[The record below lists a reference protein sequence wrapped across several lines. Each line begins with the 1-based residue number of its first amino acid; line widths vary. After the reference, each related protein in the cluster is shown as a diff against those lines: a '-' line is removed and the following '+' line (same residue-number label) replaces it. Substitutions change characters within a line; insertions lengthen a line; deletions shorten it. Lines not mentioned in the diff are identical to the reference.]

1 MKSIISK
8 LKKNKTAEEI
18 ESEIKLKKTDDK
30 RKLKALTK
38 ISIITLS
45 LRIFIYFLPFE
56 IGGLLIEILW
66 IPPLLLIISIPFYGF
81 EKLLDKFKK

>member
-1 MKSIISK
+1 M
-8 LKKNKTAEEI
+8 KNKTIEEI
-18 ESEIKLKKTDDK
+18 DNEIILKKTDDR

-38 ISIITLS
+38 VAVITLS
-45 LRIFIYFLPFE
+45 LRILIYFLPFE

-66 IPPLLLIISIPFYGF
+66 IPSFLLLISLPFYGS

>member
-1 MKSIISK
+1 M
-8 LKKNKTAEEI
+8 KKNKTFEEI
-18 ESEIKLKKTDDK
+18 ENEIELKKTDDK
-30 RKLKALTK
+30 RKLKVLTK
-38 ISIITLS
+38 IAVITLT

-66 IPPLLLIISIPFYGF
+66 IPLFLLIISLPFYGF